1 MIFLWYHHYMRNS
14 EETKQNQMISI
25 AEDVLRAAKDRI
37 VANMRFMD
45 SAIFALREKCDA
57 NREGVFGT
65 DGATLYYS
73 PDYVISMGR
82 DGISEMMHA
91 YMHLLLHCMF
101 RHYKNPPE
109 NRQLWDIAAD
119 MAAEALIQSFE
130 MDSFRHCREEEQR
143 EALTQVRRETEGL
156 SAERIYRWLASENR
170 KSEEVQ
176 RLGDLFR
183 VDDHGLW
190 YPANSSFLKPED
202 VQDSEES
209 KDENPTELQWETDVP
224 DWDRIAQMVKISLET
239 ENRGA
244 ERGELLSALNAR
256 TEKHMDYSTF
266 LRKFTLFRENLK
278 VDDSAFD
285 YIFYTY
291 GLELYGD
298 MPLVEPL
305 EYADERT
312 ISDFVI
318 VIDTSASTQ
327 GKLVERFV
335 QRTFDLLQESRE
347 IKNRFNI
354 HLIQCDAAVQEDRIL
369 RTREDVHRYL
379 ENMELKGLGGTDYR
393 PAFHYINN
401 LVERGEFRHLQGVLY
416 FTDGKGIFPRRK
428 PPYDTAFIFEDDA
441 AASEAKVPS
450 WGMKVVFGGKD
461 EY

>member
-1 MIFLWYHHYMRNS
+1 MNNAPV
-14 EETKQNQMISI
+14 NQTLASI
-25 AEDVLRAAKDRI
+25 ARLIAESNDFTLIMHVSPDG
-37 VANMRFMD
+37 D
-45 SAIFALREKCDA
+45 SIGSACALRLALMAMGKRVQAVCDGDVP
-57 NREGVFGT
+57 RIYRFLEGAEDIIKPNDARITSAAIAVDCADEGR
-65 DGATLYYS
+65 
-73 PDYVISMGR
+73 MG
-82 DGISEMMHA
+82 
-91 YMHLLLHCMF
+91 
-101 RHYKNPPE
+101 
-109 NRQLWDIAAD
+109 AAD

-130 MDSFRHCREEEQR
+130 MDSFRHRREEEQR

-156 SAERIYRWLASENR
+156 SAERIYRWLASGNR
-170 KSEEVQ
+170 KSDEVHQ
-176 RLGDLFR
+176 LGDLFR
-183 VDDHGLW
+183 VEDHGLW
-190 YPANSSFLKPED
+190 YSAKSNFMKPED

-209 KDENPTELQWETDVP
+209 KDENPTELLRETDVP

-244 ERGELLSALNAR
+244 ERGELLTALNAR

>member
-1 MIFLWYHHYMRNS
+1 M
-14 EETKQNQMISI
+14 
-25 AEDVLRAAKDRI
+25 LR
-37 VANMRFMD
+37 
-45 SAIFALREKCDA
+45 
-57 NREGVFGT
+57 
-65 DGATLYYS
+65 
-73 PDYVISMGR
+73 
-82 DGISEMMHA
+82 
-91 YMHLLLHCMF
+91 
-101 RHYKNPPE
+101 
-109 NRQLWDIAAD
+109 
-119 MAAEALIQSFE
+119 
-130 MDSFRHCREEEQR
+130 
-143 EALTQVRRETEGL
+143 
-156 SAERIYRWLASENR
+156 
-170 KSEEVQ
+170 
-176 RLGDLFR
+176 
-183 VDDHGLW
+183 
-190 YPANSSFLKPED
+190 
-202 VQDSEES
+202 
-209 KDENPTELQWETDVP
+209 ETDVP

-244 ERGELLSALNAR
+244 ERGELLTALNAR

-312 ISDFVI
+312 ILDFVI

-428 PPYDTAFIFEDDA
+428 PSYDTAFIFEDDA